1 VTNDGASPVHI
12 TSISNT
18 PADGTFTVQST
29 NCPSTLA
36 VNQTSQVVG
45 VFAPPD
51 SICCTETLQVF
62 DNAPGSPQVATL
74 TGTGID

>member
-12 TSISNT
+12 TSVGIT

-36 VNQTSQVVG
+36 VKQTCQGVG
-45 VFAPPD
+45 CSRHRTRSPSPK
-51 SICCTETLQVF
+51 TLQVF
-62 DNAPGSPQVATL
+62 DNAPGSPHVATL